1 MATME
6 KPFPFYTMH
15 EMEATSPSSS
25 RETHEWKE
33 SAADSVVESND
44 QLNPRNWSSARKT
57 MLFVSLMTSSLLA
70 DGYGMAR
77 SIVELIVPVICDW
90 AMVWGGTLVTEQAM
104 DWKISITH
112 SATSMNYGILLQ
124 GFGGIL
130 AVPLIEAYGR
140 LPIWLW
146 PQVITMLM
154 VLGATLSND
163 WATFTAFRSLQGLF
177 GTVPQVIGLP
187 IIHDM
192 YTSAEWPRMINI
204 WGTTFL
210 VGPFLGPAIAGYIGA
225 GTDWRTSFGVLTAIY
240 GASTLMVILFGYETY
255 YVRGRTHSQSRL
267 SSYFGVGNTNLP
279 KGKTLAY
286 WCQTVAAYVVKFPLL
301 MTGIAT
307 LVTFT
312 WPIGITT
319 TIDAFLHSPPYSFDT
334 IQASSMRFAGVI
346 GALCGW
352 VCGYFFNSWIFKRHS
367 SSWRTELRLHG
378 VWFPMGSMACGL
390 LTYGLTM
397 HFGKHWIGIAVGWV
411 MVNIGMVATVV
422 AFSSY
427 ALEKFPQQATCVSA
441 ILNMW
446 RTCGGFAVGYFQ
458 PAWIQ
463 RNGTGLVFGI
473 QAAIVCTAV
482 ALTITPVLVW
492 ERRRRSRVATE
503 INAGP

>member
-1 MATME
+1 
-6 KPFPFYTMH
+6 
-15 EMEATSPSSS
+15 
-25 RETHEWKE
+25 
-33 SAADSVVESND
+33 
-44 QLNPRNWSSARKT
+44 
-57 MLFVSLMTSSLLA
+57 
-70 DGYGMAR
+70 
-77 SIVELIVPVICDW
+77 
-90 AMVWGGTLVTEQAM
+90 MVWGGTLVTEQAM
-104 DWKISITH
+104 DWGVSVTH

-124 GFGGIL
+124 GFGGIF

-163 WATFTAFRSLQGLF
+163 WSTFTTFRSLQGLF

-192 YTSAEWPRMINI
+192 YSEEEWPRMINI

-240 GASTLMVILFGYETY
+240 GVSTMMVILFGYETNH
-255 YVRGRTHSQSRL
+255 VPEGKARSSRL
-267 SSYFGVGNTNLP
+267 ASYFGIGNTGLP
-279 KGKTLAY
+279 KGRTLLY
-286 WCQTVAAYVVKFPLL
+286 WSRKVVVYVFKFPLL
-301 MTGIAT
+301 MTGMTI

-319 TIDAFLHSPPYSFDT
+319 TIDNFLHSPPYLFNT
-334 IQASSMRFAGVI
+334 IEASSMRFAGVI

-352 VCGYFFNSWIFKRHS
+352 AFGHFFNDWIFKRHIS
-367 SSWRTELRLHG
+367 VWQTELRLHG
-378 VWFPMGSMACGL
+378 VWFPVCSMACGL

-397 HFGKHWIGIAVGWV
+397 HFGKHWIGLAFGWIL
-411 MVNIGMVATVV
+411 VNIGMVATIV
-422 AFSSY
+422 AISAY
-427 ALEKFPQQATCVSA
+427 ALEKYPQQATCVSA

-458 PAWIQ
+458 PAWIA
-463 RNGTGLVFGI
+463 RDGIGLVFGI
-473 QAAIVCTAV
+473 QAAIVVVAAV
-482 ALTITPVLVW
+482 LTISPVLLW
-492 ERRRRSRVATE
+492 GRKRLPRVT
-503 INAGP
+503 GDT

>member
-1 MATME
+1 ME
-6 KPFPFYTMH
+6 KPFTIASMR
-15 EMEATSPSSS
+15 EMENATSLQSLEA
-25 RETHEWKE
+25 RDLKDE
-33 SAADSVVESND
+33 SESKD
-44 QLNPRNWSSARKT
+44 PLNPRNWSSSRKT
-57 MLFVSLMTSSLLA
+57 LLFISLMTSSLLA
-70 DGYGMAR
+70 DG
-77 SIVELIVPVICDW
+77 
-90 AMVWGGTLVTEQAM
+90 AMVWGSTLITEQAM
-104 DWKISITH
+104 DWDISITH

-124 GFGGIL
+124 GFGGIF

-146 PQVITMLM
+146 PQVITMFM

-163 WATFTAFRSLQGLF
+163 WSTFTTFRSLQGLF

-240 GASTLMVILFGYETY
+240 GVSTAMVILFGYETY
-255 YVRGRTHSQSRL
+255 YRHDQRGSPSRL
-267 SSYFGVGNTNLP
+267 ASYFGIGNTTLP
-279 KGKTLAY
+279 KVSTLTY
-286 WCQTVAAYVVKFPLL
+286 WCRMVVVYIFKFPLL
-301 MTGIAT
+301 MTGFAI

-319 TIDAFLHSPPYSFDT
+319 TIDSFLHSPPYLFDT
-334 IQASSMRFAGVI
+334 IEASSMRFAGVI

-352 VCGYFFNSWIFKRHS
+352 AFGHFFNGWIFKRHS
-367 SSWRTELRLHG
+367 NTWRTELRLHG
-378 VWFPMGSMACGL
+378 VWFPIASMACGL

-397 HFGKHWIGIAVGWV
+397 HFGKHWIGLAFGWI
-411 MVNIGMVATVV
+411 MVNIGMVATIV
-422 AFSSY
+422 AISAY
-427 ALEKFPQQATCVSA
+427 ALEKYPEQSTCVSA

-458 PAWIQ
+458 PAWII
-463 RNGTGLVFGI
+463 RNGLGLVFGI
-473 QAAIVCTAV
+473 QAAVLCVAIV
-482 ALTITPVLVW
+482 LTITPVFLW
-492 ERRRRSRVATE
+492 ERKRRMQAQE
-503 INAGP
+503 A

>member
-1 MATME
+1 ME
-6 KPFPFYTMH
+6 KPSPVYFTQ
-15 EMEATSPSSS
+15 EMAASASSS
-25 RETHEWKE
+25 LETHELE
-33 SAADSVVESND
+33 ECDFDSDLEVKD
-44 QLNPRNWSSARKT
+44 PLNPRNWSSARKT

-70 DGYGMAR
+70 DG
-77 SIVELIVPVICDW
+77 

-104 DWKISITH
+104 DWNITIAH

-124 GFGGIL
+124 GFGGIF

-146 PQVITMLM
+146 PQVITMFM

-163 WATFTAFRSLQGLF
+163 WSTFTTFRSLQGLF

-204 WGTTFL
+204 WGTAFL

-225 GTDWRTSFGVLTAIY
+225 GSDWRISFGVLTAIY
-240 GASTLMVILFGYETY
+240 GLSTVMVILFGYETY
-255 YVRGRTHSQSRL
+255 HKPGRMNNQSRL
-267 SSYFGVGNTNLP
+267 ASYFGIGNTLLP
-279 KGKTLAY
+279 KVSTLIY
-286 WCQTVAAYVVKFPLL
+286 WSRTVVVYVFKFPLL
-301 MTGIAT
+301 MTGIAI

-319 TIDAFLHSPPYSFDT
+319 TIDSFLHSPPYLFDT
-334 IQASSMRFAGVI
+334 IEASSMRFAGVI

-352 VCGYFFNSWIFKRHS
+352 AFGHFFNGWIFKRHS
-367 SSWRTELRLHG
+367 SNWRTELRLHG
-378 VWFPMGSMACGL
+378 VWFPIGSMASGL

-397 HFGKHWIGIAVGWV
+397 HFGKHWIGIAIGWI

-422 AFSSY
+422 AISAY
-427 ALEKFPQQATCVSA
+427 TLEKYPEQATCVSA

-463 RNGTGLVFGI
+463 RDGLGLVFGI
-473 QAAIVCTAV
+473 QAAILCVAV
-482 ALTITPVLVW
+482 ALTITPVLLW
-492 ERRRRSRVATE
+492 ERKRRLRVDAE
-503 INAGP
+503 ADP

>member
-1 MATME
+1 ME
-6 KPFPFYTMH
+6 KPIPFYTMH
-15 EMEATSPSSS
+15 EMEAASPSSS
-25 RETHEWKE
+25 RETQEWKK
-33 SAADSVVESND
+33 SHTDSGVESND
-44 QLNPRNWSSARKT
+44 RLDPRNWSSARKT
-57 MLFVSLMTSSLLA
+57 LLFVSLMSSSLLA
-70 DGYGMAR
+70 DG
-77 SIVELIVPVICDW
+77 

-124 GFGGIL
+124 GFGGVF

-146 PQVITMLM
+146 PQVITMFM

-240 GASTLMVILFGYETY
+240 GVSTLMVILFGYETY
-255 YVRGRTHSQSRL
+255 YAPGRKMPSQSRL
-267 SSYFGVGNTNLP
+267 ASYFGVGNTNLP
-279 KGKTLAY
+279 IGKTLVY
-286 WCQTVAAYVVKFPLL
+286 WCRTVVAYVFKFPLL

-307 LVTFT
+307 MVTFT

-334 IQASSMRFAGVI
+334 IEASSMRFAGVI

-352 VCGYFFNSWIFKRHS
+352 ACGHFFNGWIFKRHS

-378 VWFPMGSMACGL
+378 VWLPMGSMACGL
-390 LTYGLTM
+390 MTYGLTM
-397 HFGKHWIGIAVGWV
+397 HFGKHWIGVAVGWA

-422 AFSSY
+422 AISSY
-427 ALEKFPQQATCVSA
+427 ALETFPQQATCVSA

-463 RNGTGLVFGI
+463 RNGTGLVFGT
-473 QAAIVCTAV
+473 QAAILCTAV
-482 ALTITPVLVW
+482 VLTITPVLVW
-492 ERRRRSRVATE
+492 ERRRSRMATE
-503 INAGP
+503 ANAGP